1 MQLVN
6 TQIEEKTVIDKETGE
21 ILDSQIITNKQ
32 VNLTRKVKNY
42 NEFIM
47 VYLED
52 ISSFLKIDNAT
63 QIKVLALIW
72 RDAKYNNPETNDG
85 NVMAILKDDKERW
98 ANEIKV
104 NTRTIDNALSAL
116 VRKNILISVCKG
128 KYKLNP
134 LYYFK
139 GSNSDRKKI
148 LNVQVEYE
156 FEENESENES
166 ENIND

>member
-21 ILDSQIITNKQ
+21 VLDSQIITNKQ

-63 QIKVLALIW
+63 QIKVLALI
-72 RDAKYNNPETNDG
+72 
-85 NVMAILKDDKERW
+85 
-98 ANEIKV
+98 
-104 NTRTIDNALSAL
+104 
-116 VRKNILISVCKG
+116 
-128 KYKLNP
+128 
-134 LYYFK
+134 
-139 GSNSDRKKI
+139 
-148 LNVQVEYE
+148 
-156 FEENESENES
+156 
-166 ENIND
+166 

>member
-63 QIKVLALIW
+63 QIKVLALI
-72 RDAKYNNPETNDG
+72 
-85 NVMAILKDDKERW
+85 
-98 ANEIKV
+98 
-104 NTRTIDNALSAL
+104 
-116 VRKNILISVCKG
+116 
-128 KYKLNP
+128 
-134 LYYFK
+134 
-139 GSNSDRKKI
+139 
-148 LNVQVEYE
+148 
-156 FEENESENES
+156 
-166 ENIND
+166 